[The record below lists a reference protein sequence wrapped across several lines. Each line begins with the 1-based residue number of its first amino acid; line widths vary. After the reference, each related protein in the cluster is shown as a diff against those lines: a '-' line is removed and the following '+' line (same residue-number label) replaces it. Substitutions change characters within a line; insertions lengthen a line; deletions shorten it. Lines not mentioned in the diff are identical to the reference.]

1 MNAGI
6 TLKDLLSFG
15 SIGATIVFGSMWLG
29 ALDES
34 VRTLKSSTVTAERI
48 ASLETEVREFKQTNK
63 ELRESVNVLIRE
75 IRRGPNN

>member
-6 TLKDLLSFG
+6 TLKDLLAFG

-34 VRTLKSSTVTAERI
+34 VRTLRSSTVTAERI
-48 ASLETEVREFKQTNK
+48 AALEVEVREFKSTNK
-63 ELRESVNVLIRE
+63 DLRESVNTLIKE
-75 IRRGPNN
+75 IRRNPN